1 MNGLF
6 KDMSLFHSTGSVA
19 PKDST
24 GGPGKILT
32 EVEQFSILQS
42 LIYNP
47 SAFLHE
53 IQPQLY
59 EGTSKWIYASTICHT
74 IHQHNFTHK
83 KIQVIAL
90 QWSQEA
96 RIRFMAEV
104 SGYNPDICLSG
115 WMKQV
120 LTDAIVFEA

>member
-1 MNGLF
+1 MKGLF
-6 KDMSLFHSTGSVA
+6 KDTCLFLAQLDQWHA

-42 LIYNP
+42 LIYNT

-53 IQPQLY
+53 IQAQLCDST
-59 EGTSKWIYASTICHT
+59 GKWIRASTICWT

-90 QWSQEA
+90 Q
-96 RIRFMAEV
+96 
-104 SGYNPDICLSG
+104 
-115 WMKQV
+115 
-120 LTDAIVFEA
+120 